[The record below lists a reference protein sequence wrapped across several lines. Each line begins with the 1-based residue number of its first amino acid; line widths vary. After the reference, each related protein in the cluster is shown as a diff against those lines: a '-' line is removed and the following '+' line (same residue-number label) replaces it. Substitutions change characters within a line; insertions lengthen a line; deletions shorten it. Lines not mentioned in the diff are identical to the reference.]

1 MSIADQTNTS
11 LNCLSV
17 PLSALSVCL
26 VALHSHRRR
35 PQPPHSFMK
44 TAGVRCVRPERTSAG
59 GRGRKVGGGAE
70 LWQNVVSLSSI
81 HYSFIPNP
89 SIHLRSRSVVLQT
102 AFFSSSPSSS
112 SSISPTLLFPSS
124 GFTFLSR
131 SLSLS
136 VFFFSCFFFSPP
148 SFFREE
154 RGRVASCHG
163 NSKLLRATC
172 LLVCRA
178 RVKERWRGVSLP
190 PCFSHPP
197 QNLRETPQKR
207 QLIVMIRNVRL
218 PQSTADTAPLFRN

>member
-1 MSIADQTNTS
+1 MTKRRLII
-11 LNCLSV
+11 
-17 PLSALSVCL
+17 
-26 VALHSHRRR
+26 LHSLFFHPEPLHPSPLPFRR
-35 PQPPHSFMK
+35 
-44 TAGVRCVRPERTSAG
+44 
-59 GRGRKVGGGAE
+59 
-70 LWQNVVSLSSI
+70 SSNRVFF
-81 HYSFIPNP
+81 FIPLLLL
-89 SIHLRSRSVVLQT
+89 IHLSHPFVP
-102 AFFSSSPSSS
+102 FFR
-112 SSISPTLLFPSS
+112 LHFAL
-124 GFTFLSR
+124 

-136 VFFFSCFFFSPP
+136 FRLFLFLFFFSPP

-178 RVKERWRGVSLP
+178 RVKERRRGVSLP